1 MSSTGERIKDA
12 RKKKGLTMDKLAHLM
27 GVKSQRTI
35 VNWEN
40 GTTEPKRKIIKKLS
54 EVLEVDEAYLLG
66 TQKEPKIIS
75 LKELSDLLNPRSNT
89 PKAQYHRLI
98 EAQQKSFTD
107 EDYLGNVYLNMLFNK
122 GILTDNDKNEI
133 IDYLV
138 FKNGLTKD
146 QWSYD
151 TIDFIINNKKNN
163 K

>member
-75 LKELSDLLNPRSNT
+75 LKELSDLLNPSSNT
-89 PKAQYHRLI
+89 PKAQ
-98 EAQQKSFTD
+98 SFTD